1 MKHFVAII
9 LIFSTFQSQA
19 QITID
24 NNDMPI
30 PGYWARLSAADTVF
44 QPDLQT
50 VGANVS
56 WDFTGMNAITQR
68 QDTFGSVNNLP
79 PLIRILF
86 LSANVVRI
94 QETPDSLGGIALSEG
109 YQFFRTTNSRFVNKG
124 LGGTING
131 IPFGLSN
138 NPDDIIYRFPLN
150 YQDVDSSESLAQLNI
165 PGIFYI
171 ERSVKRWNEVDAWGQ
186 LDTPY
191 GSFNS
196 LRVKT
201 TIQESDSIA
210 ADTISFRFN
219 VPTRREYKWLAKEE
233 RIPVMTVNTILV
245 GGNEIPAGI
254 QYVDSL
260 RNTGGSTSV
269 DEDLTSVARMYPNPA
284 SDFVNLEVLEQLG
297 ADARIEV
304 YNQNGQKLMDQKLIV
319 GINQLMLGNMP
330 NGLYHVRII
339 SRKKNYTGTL
349 LRQ

>member
-9 LIFSTFQSQA
+9 LIFSAFQLHS

-24 NNDMPI
+24 NNDMPV
-30 PGYWARLSAADTVF
+30 PGYWAYLSVADTVF

-50 VGANVS
+50 IGSNIS

-68 QDTFGSVNNLP
+68 TDTFGSVSNIP
-79 PLIRILF
+79 VLIRLLF
-86 LSANVVRI
+86 LSSNVVRI

-109 YQFFRTTNSRFVNKG
+109 YQFFRTTNSRFENNG

-131 IPFGLSN
+131 IPFGLAN
-138 NPDDIIYRFPLN
+138 NPDDIIYQFPLN

-210 ADTISFRFN
+210 ADTISFRIN

-233 RIPVMTVNTILV
+233 KIPVMTVNTIVV
-245 GGNEIPAGI
+245 GGNEVPAGI

-260 RNTGGSTSV
+260 RNTGGTTAI
-269 DEDLTSVARMYPNPA
+269 DDKLNSVANLYPNPA
-284 SDFVNLEVLEQLG
+284 TDLVKLEVLAQLG
-297 ADARIEV
+297 EDARIEL
-304 YNQNGQKLMDQKLIV
+304 YNQQGQKLMDQKLV
-319 GINQLMLGNMP
+319 YGINHLMLGDIP
-330 NGLYHVRII
+330 NGMYHVRII
-339 SRKKNYTGTL
+339 SSKKSYSGSL
-349 LRQ
+349 IRR

>member
-9 LIFSTFQSQA
+9 LIFSAFQLQA

-24 NNDMPI
+24 NNDMPS
-30 PGYWARLSAADTVF
+30 PGYWARLSVADTVF

-50 VGANVS
+50 VGANLN
-56 WDFTGMNAITQR
+56 WDFTGMNAVTQR
-68 QDTFGSVNNLP
+68 KDTFGSVNDIP
-79 PLIRILF
+79 ILIRLLF
-86 LSANVVRI
+86 LSSNLVRI

-109 YQFFRTTNSRFVNKG
+109 YQFFRKTNSRFENNG

-165 PGIFYI
+165 PGVFYV

-186 LDTPY
+186 LETPY
-191 GSFNS
+191 GTFNA

-210 ADTISFRFN
+210 ADTISFRIN

-233 RIPVMTVNTILV
+233 KIPVMTVNTVLV
-245 GGNEIPAGI
+245 GGNEVPAGI

-260 RNTGGSTSV
+260 RNTGGT
-269 DEDLTSVARMYPNPA
+269 TAVAEELNSIAKMYPNPT
-284 SDFVNLEVLEQLG
+284 SDLLNLEILEQLG
-297 ADARIEV
+297 EDARIEV
-304 YNQNGQKLMDQKLIV
+304 YDLKGQKLMDQNLV
-319 GINQLMLGNMP
+319 YGINQLMLGNMP
-330 NGLYHVRII
+330 KGIYHLRII
-339 SRKKNYTGTL
+339 SKKKSYTGSL
-349 LRQ
+349 LRR